1 MRTSRRPASAAAAA
15 GDTTPSDPLAAALA
29 EVGDR
34 WTLLVVN
41 ALMAGP
47 RRFNDLQSEIAGIAT
62 NVLAKRL
69 LQLEQRSLVVAT
81 AYSERPPRYS
91 YELTGAGHDLAGTLR
106 LLRRWG
112 AAHRG
117 DPSDA
122 VLPVHADCGSGLEPR
137 WWCPTCDSVVDEDE
151 PPGLRF
157 V

>member
-1 MRTSRRPASAAAAA
+1 MRASYRPKSPRA
-15 GDTTPSDPLAAALA
+15 GAGSDPLVAALA

-34 WTLLVVN
+34 WTLLVVD
-41 ALMAGP
+41 ALMGGP
-47 RRFNDLQSEIAGIAT
+47 RRFNDLQSDVSGIAT

-69 LQLEQRSLVVAT
+69 THLEQQALVVAT
-81 AYSERPPRYS
+81 AYSVRPPRYS

-112 AAHRG
+112 AVHRG
-117 DPSDA
+117 DAGDSVVPS
-122 VLPVHADCGSGLEPR
+122 HADCGSALEPR
-137 WWCPTCDSVVDEDE
+137 WWCPACDRVVDEEE